1 MQHRRKGRRT
11 LLPIGAAVVATTVAA
26 VGGLL
31 ITVRGVGG
39 TGESQDRPSATPA
52 VARIDCVKKGQL
64 PGSGSTAQQNAME
77 HWIKE
82 YQRACPGA
90 QVAYNPVGSGA
101 GVNQFL
107 REAKAF
113 GGTDG
118 ALKPD
123 EVERSRDI
131 CRGGRGIDLP
141 MLGGPIAIGY
151 NLSGVDDLVLD
162 APTLARIF
170 DSEIKEWDDPAIREL
185 NPGTDLPD
193 LPIQAVHRSDD
204 SGTTQNFMA
213 YLSGAAPEQWPYEG
227 SKTWQGK
234 GGHSADGSDNV
245 ASEVSSDHGAIGYF
259 ELSFATSLDI
269 PTVEVDTGAPE
280 PVAPSPKTASA
291 GIATAQ
297 VVGKG
302 KDLSLEL
309 DYSTTKSGAYPIVL
323 VTYEVVCDKGNP
335 AATLAVLKSFLTYT
349 AGDEGQEILPSI
361 QYAPLPE
368 AIASRVRAVVGTL
381 S

>member
-1 MQHRRKGRRT
+1 
-11 LLPIGAAVVATTVAA
+11 
-26 VGGLL
+26 
-31 ITVRGVGG
+31 
-39 TGESQDRPSATPA
+39 
-52 VARIDCVKKGQL
+52 
-64 PGSGSTAQQNAME
+64 ME

-349 AGDEGQEILPSI
+349 HAATKARRFSRAFSTRLCRKPSPPGFARSS
-361 QYAPLPE
+361 APCPDRSGGRGRRPR
-368 AIASRVRAVVGTL
+368 AIAYQSRRSSAISRAASRAGRPTPMRVAEAGPVQ
-381 S
+381 SP